1 MKQRLPVFTSPRGT
15 RGLDAAE
22 LASASSTEAH
32 RRCTASSW
40 VPLRGLRGVGAAC
53 SGFMAALPFTDA
65 FCTKTTCFET
75 SLAIVGPS
83 KHIAMSVLLPAGQRR
98 HE

>member
-40 VPLRGLRGVGAAC
+40 DPLRGSRGVGVAC
-53 SGFMAALPFTDA
+53 SGFVATL
-65 FCTKTTCFET
+65 
-75 SLAIVGPS
+75 SLAGAS
-83 KHIAMSVLLPAGQRR
+83 CKRQL
-98 HE
+98 